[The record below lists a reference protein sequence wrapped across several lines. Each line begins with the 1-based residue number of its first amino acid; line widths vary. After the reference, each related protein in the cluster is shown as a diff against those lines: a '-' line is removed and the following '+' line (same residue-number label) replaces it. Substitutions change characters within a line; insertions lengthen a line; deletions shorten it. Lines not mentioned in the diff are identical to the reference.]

1 MQSYPLRKSNI
12 TVDFVPDPTIPTIVA
27 DPNQLMQVF
36 LNLLLNAEQAI
47 REGANHDGK
56 DKDKDKNNDKGT
68 IRVRI
73 GRKPD
78 SVWILFEDD
87 GPGIAP
93 DTLPHIFD
101 PFFTTKRPGRGT
113 GLGLSICKT
122 VLREHRGNI
131 EATPSPD
138 GGAAFTITLPIAA
151 ADSAVAAK

>member
-1 MQSYPLRKSNI
+1 
-12 TVDFVPDPTIPTIVA
+12 
-27 DPNQLMQVF
+27 MQVF

-47 REGANHDGK
+47 RDSATNEGK
-56 DKDKDKNNDKGT
+56 DKDKDRDQNQNQNQDQNQNQNKDQNKDRNKDKGT

-73 GRKPD
+73 GRKSD
-78 SVWILFEDD
+78 SVWISFQDD

-93 DTLPHIFD
+93 ETLPHIFD

-131 EATPSPD
+131 EAAAGPD

-151 ADSAVAAK
+151 AGSAASAK